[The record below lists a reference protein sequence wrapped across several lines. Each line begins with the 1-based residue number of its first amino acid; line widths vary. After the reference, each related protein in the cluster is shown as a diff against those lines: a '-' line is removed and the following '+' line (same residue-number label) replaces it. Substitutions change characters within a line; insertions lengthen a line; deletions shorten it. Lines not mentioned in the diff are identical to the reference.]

1 MTRAAAATS
10 LVVFAISAASAV
22 VALAQT
28 PPETFT
34 ATASVKGASV
44 QATADVRVQ
53 VDRYGTEDQRAALI
67 KAVRSGDPATVTKAL
82 ASLPDAGYIEL
93 GERRTPIKFAGLRE
107 TPDGQLITVVT
118 ATPLVFLGAGLPA
131 AKPTSGFDVA
141 VAILEVKKGDS
152 GMGELAPAA
161 KVGVDKGGALV
172 IQDYGKTVVVLNR
185 VARGK

>member
-1 MTRAAAATS
+1 VTRAREIS
-10 LVVFAISAASAV
+10 LVALVIGAACTV

-28 PPETFT
+28 PPEIFT
-34 ATASVKGASV
+34 ATASVKGASA

-53 VDRYGTEDQRAALI
+53 VDRYATEDQRAALI
-67 KAVRSGDPATVTKAL
+67 KAVRSGDAATVTKAL

-93 GERRTPIKFAGLRE
+93 GERRTPVKFAGRQE

-131 AKPTSGFDVA
+131 AKPTSGFDIA
-141 VAILEVKKGDS
+141 IAILEVKKSDP

>member
-1 MTRAAAATS
+1 VTRAATS
-10 LVVFAISAASAV
+10 LVALAIGAASTV

-28 PPETFT
+28 PPEVFT

-93 GERRTPIKFAGLRE
+93 GERRTPIKFAGRRE

-118 ATPLVFLGAGLPA
+118 ATPLLFLGAGLPA

-141 VAILEVKKGDS
+141 VAILEVKKGDA

-185 VARGK
+185 VARGR

>member
-1 MTRAAAATS
+1 MTKATKTS
-10 LVVFAISAASAV
+10 LVAFAIGAACTV
-22 VALAQT
+22 VALAQK
-28 PPETFT
+28 PPEIFT

-53 VDRYGTEDQRAALI
+53 VDRYATEDQRAALI
-67 KAVRSGDPATVTKAL
+67 KTVRAGDPAAVTKAL
-82 ASLPDAGYIEL
+82 AGLPDAGYIQL
-93 GERRTPIKFAGLRE
+93 GERRTPIKFAGRQE

-118 ATPLVFLGAGLPA
+118 ATPLLFLGAGLPE

-141 VAILEVKKGDS
+141 VAILEVKKSGQ

-172 IQDYGKTVVVLNR
+172 IQDYGKTAVMLKS
-185 VARGK
+185 VARGR